1 MKAEDI
7 KVGMKLELMSEGK
20 ALIFEVK
27 FIENGTYKIFNKFR
41 TSWYAPL
48 DYINANLI
56 SIK

>member
-7 KVGMKLELMSEGK
+7 KVGMKLELMSDGK
-20 ALIFEVK
+20 ALIFEVRD
-27 FIENGTYKIFNKFR
+27 EVNGSYKIYNKFR
-41 TSWYAPL
+41 TTWYASL